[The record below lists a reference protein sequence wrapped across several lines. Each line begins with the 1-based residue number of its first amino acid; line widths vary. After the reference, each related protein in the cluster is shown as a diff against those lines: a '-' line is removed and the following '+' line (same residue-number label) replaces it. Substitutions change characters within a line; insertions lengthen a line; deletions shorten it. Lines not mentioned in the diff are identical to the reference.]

1 MRRRNQRAISARIH
15 EQTLWEIDL
24 ETQVDPAMKRNT
36 ILNEGAR
43 LYCYLQDVRRR
54 VRLTQDPEV
63 RRAIV
68 AGFAKLFF
76 PELLEEHI
84 IIK

>member
-1 MRRRNQRAISARIH
+1 MRQRNQRAISARIH

-24 ETQVDPAMKRNT
+24 ETQANPAMKRNT
-36 ILNEGAR
+36 ILNEGAK
-43 LYCYLQDVRRR
+43 LYCYLQNTRRR
-54 VRLTQDPEV
+54 VRLVEDPEV
-63 RRAIV
+63 KRVII